1 MGGRRANGEGTIYPR
16 KDGRWEGAVYLLTGS
31 GTRKRLRVYGTT
43 RGEVHARLTDAK
55 AKEQQ
60 GIPMPDKAWKLSA
73 YLDYWLEEVIRPN
86 RRPTTYD
93 LYESNVRL
101 YLKPSLGHLSLTR
114 LSVRTVQTFLNRQRA
129 EGHSINKLHK
139 LREVLGSALGQAMH
153 EELVSRNVAWR
164 VKLPSEQRGKIS
176 PWTFEEVTGFL
187 DAAKTHRW
195 HAAFTLIAFYGLR
208 RGEVLGLRWCD
219 VKFTTSELHIRQQVF
234 RAGGRLQQ
242 GPVKTAAGQRELPL
256 RAFVRESLVTHQAH
270 QVAAQVKA
278 GAAWRGSKGP
288 EELVFTTPDGG
299 MVEPQ
304 NFSRSFQRLCAR
316 HKLRRIKLHHVR
328 HTTNTLLKMLGVQPR
343 DRQLILGHS
352 NVQTTQQLY
361 EHDNMQWR
369 NESLGRLERAL
380 SSDQNDGHQD
390 EVPGDPAVAETT
402 SSRQDSARC
411 RQISRQ
417 TLATP
422 SLRAQI
428 NSGLA
433 AKNRPA
439 TGVSAASWLDN
450 FLGDLTGNRTRI
462 ARMRSQNIQSSDGV
476 QDRLTTVSSTMQE
489 WGRQWKFG
497 IVAVNLAVKRR

>member
-1 MGGRRANGEGTIYPR
+1 
-16 KDGRWEGAVYLLTGS
+16 V
-31 GTRKRLRVYGTT
+31 
-43 RGEVHARLTDAK
+43 
-55 AKEQQ
+55 Q
-60 GIPMPDKAWKLSA
+60 
-73 YLDYWLEEVIRPN
+73 
-86 RRPTTYD
+86 
-93 LYESNVRL
+93 
-101 YLKPSLGHLSLTR
+101 
-114 LSVRTVQTFLNRQRA
+114 TVQTFLNRQRA

-164 VKLPSEQRGKIS
+164 VKLPSEQRDKIH
-176 PWTFEEVTGFL
+176 PWTFEEVISFL
-187 DAAKTHRW
+187 EAAKTHQW

-208 RGEVLGLRWCD
+208 RGEVLGLRWGD
-219 VKFTTSELHIRQQVF
+219 VKFATNELHIRQQVF

-256 RAFVRESLVTHQAH
+256 RAFVRDPLVAHQAH
-270 QVAAQVKA
+270 QAAARAKA
-278 GAAWRGSKGP
+278 EATWRGSKGP

-304 NFSRSFQRLCAR
+304 NFSRSFQRLCVS
-316 HKLRRIKLHHVR
+316 HGLRRIKLHHVR
-328 HTTNTLLKMLGVQPR
+328 HTTNTLLKMLGAQPR

-361 EHDNMQWR
+361 EHDTMQWR

-390 EVPGDPAVAETT
+390 EEPGDPVVAETT
-402 SSRQDSARC
+402 FSRQASSRC

-417 TLATP
+417 ELAIS

-428 NSGLA
+428 NSEHA
-433 AKNRPA
+433 AENKLA
-439 TGVSAASWLDN
+439 TGVPVASWVDN
-450 FLGDLTGNRTRI
+450 FYGDLTGNRTRI
-462 ARMRSQNIQSSDGV
+462 ARMRSQTIQPSDEV

-489 WGRQWKFG
+489 WGRQWKLG
-497 IVAVNLAVKRR
+497 IVAVNLAVKSDRHWRTRQ